1 MISKLL
7 SLRKYFIKIGLKYEY
22 ELVNRLIK
30 ICSIPGV
37 DAPADEI
44 TVDPDDIYEHL
55 RDTGGEGPGRPNGDI
70 LIDSPRKTKKRFGQK
85 NYKEMPFHYGE
96 FTEIINPSDDM
107 GWDVII
113 VPSENIDGED
123 NIDEFDVEIPMGNSG
138 GEAGG
143 FQLQMLKKDLEHEGG
158 SPMLHIPAGHKLIP
172 VGKVP
177 VEDDQSKWDELAG
190 GKRAPVGNDKFILA
204 PDGKYNESDVKI
216 IEDFFDTLWNFKSVQ
231 WFDKYS
237 PISNEEWPLGSDE

>member
-1 MISKLL
+1 
-7 SLRKYFIKIGLKYEY
+7 
-22 ELVNRLIK
+22 
-30 ICSIPGV
+30 
-37 DAPADEI
+37 
-44 TVDPDDIYEHL
+44 
-55 RDTGGEGPGRPNGDI
+55 
-70 LIDSPRKTKKRFGQK
+70 
-85 NYKEMPFHYGE
+85 
-96 FTEIINPSDDM
+96 M

-113 VPSENIDGED
+113 VPSKKIDGED
-123 NIDEFDVEIPMGNSG
+123 DIDEFDVEIPMRNSG
-138 GEAGG
+138 GTADT
-143 FQLQMLKKDLEHEGG
+143 FQLQMLKKDLEYEEKN
-158 SPMLHIPAGHKLIP
+158 PMLHIPAGHKLIP

-237 PISNEEWPLGSDE
+237 PISNEEWPPGSDE